1 MLLAFDIG
9 NSNTVLALFDGE
21 DLLARYRLHTDQT
34 HTMDDWWIAV
44 KLLAADAGIA
54 ANGLDSVVVGSVV
67 PVAGRTVGRMI
78 EHYLKVQPLWVSSS
92 LPLNMGLDVKDP
104 ASVGADRLSNV
115 MAARYI
121 YGTPGVVVDLGT
133 ATTFD
138 IIDEQGNFIGGV
150 IAPGIETSAH
160 DLFSRAA
167 LLSAVELKAPGT
179 VIGRDTESN
188 LQAGIVYG
196 AVDMID
202 GMLARIR
209 SETGWKRMTNVIT
222 GGLGGLIVGELR
234 TEITFDP
241 DLTVR
246 GLRLI
251 HELCS

>member
-21 DLLARYRLHTDQT
+21 VLVASWRLHTNQT
-34 HTMDDWWIAV
+34 HTLDDWWIAV
-44 KLLAADAGIA
+44 KLLAADARIEIA
-54 ANGLDSVVVGSVV
+54 DMDSVVIGSVV
-67 PVAGRTVGRMI
+67 PVAGRAVGHMI
-78 EHYLKVQPLWVSSS
+78 ERYLEVQPLWVSSQ
-92 LPLNMGLDVKDP
+92 LPLNMVLDVKDP
-104 ASVGADRLSNV
+104 ESVGADRLSNV
-115 MAARYI
+115 VAARHF
-121 YGTPGVVVDLGT
+121 YGVPGVAIDLGT

-138 IIDEQGNFIGGV
+138 LIDEQGNFIGGV
-150 IAPGIETSAH
+150 IAPGIETSAR

-167 LLSAVELKAPGT
+167 LLSAVELKTPGT
-179 VIGRDTESN
+179 VIGRDTETN

-209 SETGWKRMTNVIT
+209 TETGWERMTNVIT

-234 TEITFDP
+234 NEITYDP
-241 DLTVR
+241 DLTVQ